1 MKKLKALA
9 VNKQSSKEVSLA
21 LLMWCD
27 RRTMSHWSFRFVSLT
42 PESHCVASIFLG
54 WNHCPL
60 RSSNK
65 GTMHH
70 LQIVF

>member
-21 LLMWCD
+21 LLMWCGG
-27 RRTMSHWSFRFVSLT
+27 RAVSHWFFTFVSLT
-42 PESHCVASIFLG
+42 PESHCVASVFPG

-70 LQIVF
+70 WQMVF